1 MIVKTNAIVL
11 LSRNLRETSK
21 FITIYTEAF
30 GKLTVV
36 AKGVRQKKS
45 KLAGVLEPFNIIS
58 VVLYKKENREVHYI
72 SSAEIVEPMWQ
83 LTTNYDALFAAF
95 GIAELTDV
103 TMHGE
108 EKNPGMYVLLA
119 DALRL
124 LAGGVNSAF
133 VFLLFQI
140 RLITLLGYGLVV
152 QECVRCG
159 KSLAGAEQLYF
170 HITEGGFLCS
180 DCARAL
186 NMGTKISPSAY
197 NFLASLMEYMSGIST
212 IAGIPVPPDEARNTE
227 VAELRGLLNAYIMYH
242 SESKRALRS
251 ASLMSVKG

>member
-1 MIVKTNAIVL
+1 MIVKTHAIVL

-58 VVLYKKENREVHYI
+58 VVLYKKENRDVHYI
-72 SSAEIVEPMWQ
+72 SAAEIVEPMWQ
-83 LTTNYDALFAAF
+83 LTTNYDALFSAF

-108 EKNPGMYVLLA
+108 EKNPGMYTLLA

-124 LAGGVNSAF
+124 LAGAADSAF

-140 RLITLLGYGLVV
+140 RLITLLGYGLAVKD
-152 QECVRCG
+152 CVHCG
-159 KSLAGAEQLYF
+159 KVLAGAEQLYF
-170 HITEGGFLCS
+170 HITEGGFLCTE
-180 DCARAL
+180 CARAL
-186 NMGTKISPSAY
+186 NTGTKISLSAY
-197 NFLASLMEYMSGIST
+197 NFLSSLVESMSGKDS
-212 IAGIPVPPDEARNTE
+212 IAGIPQPPEGHSAEIT
-227 VAELRGLLNAYIMYH
+227 ELRGLLNAYIMYH

-251 ASLMSVKG
+251 TSLMSLKG